1 MSRATLRRASGRQ
14 VARQLYVGKAFEEMS
29 SRKRTQPRAPWR
41 RPSYQS
47 QSVARSR
54 PGASRES
61 VLRVSS
67 VGPEEKSQSLKSA
80 RSTTREEGASHGDV
94 RRRTRGNG
102 ARQLRADRARATRSV
117 DTRQEYR
124 RGARACPGC
133 D

>member
-1 MSRATLRRASGRQ
+1 MGDIGNAGRTSPECREPRLDSLRGARLRDSYPWAKPQTKCRAA
-14 VARQLYVGKAFEEMS
+14 
-29 SRKRTQPRAPWR
+29 KRTQPRTPWR

-67 VGPEEKSQSLKSA
+67 VGPEEKSRSLKSA
-80 RSTTREEGASHGDV
+80 RSTTREEAASHGDI

-102 ARQLRADRARATRSV
+102 ARQLRADRAR
-117 DTRQEYR
+117 
-124 RGARACPGC
+124 
-133 D
+133 